1 MEIKKKQATQGAG
14 VICFII
20 GLMLV
25 ITDNPGGWIFF
36 ILGLVYL
43 TRGSKQ
49 GVNWS
54 SSNPQLGRFILVGI
68 TVLAVLAV
76 IAVKVIKGL

>member
-1 MEIKKKQATQGAG
+1 MEKKEKQATQGVG
-14 VICFII
+14 VIWFII

-25 ITDNPGGWIFF
+25 TTGNPGGWIFF

-49 GVNWS
+49 GANWS
-54 SSNPQLGRFILVGI
+54 SSNPKLGRLILVGI
-68 TVLAVLAV
+68 TILAV
-76 IAVKVIKGL
+76 IAVIVVKVIKGL